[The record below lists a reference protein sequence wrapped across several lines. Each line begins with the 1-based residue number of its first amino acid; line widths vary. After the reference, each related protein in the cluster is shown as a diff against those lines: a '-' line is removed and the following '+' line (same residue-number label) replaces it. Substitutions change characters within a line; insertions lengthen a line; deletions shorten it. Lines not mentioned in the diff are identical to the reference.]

1 MTLIKNEDFKFYIQ
15 IPNFISD
22 NKCDELI
29 KDISE
34 NKNEGS
40 NVSENA
46 ARIALQRNPSGKLML
61 SLRGESG
68 FPHTVAS
75 PIRHPSRQSKLTPQQ
90 L

>member
-34 NKNEGS
+34 NE
-40 NVSENA
+40 V
-46 ARIALQRNPSGKLML
+46 M
-61 SLRGESG
+61 
-68 FPHTVAS
+68 
-75 PIRHPSRQSKLTPQQ
+75 
-90 L
+90 

>member
-34 NKNEGS
+34 NEVMLKGGVRVDDEQNLGVNEKFRKT
-40 NVSENA
+40 SEWYLCEQPYTN
-46 ARIALQRNPSGKLML
+46 QRL
-61 SLRGESG
+61 SLI
-68 FPHTVAS
+68 H
-75 PIRHPSRQSKLTPQQ
+75 I
-90 L
+90 